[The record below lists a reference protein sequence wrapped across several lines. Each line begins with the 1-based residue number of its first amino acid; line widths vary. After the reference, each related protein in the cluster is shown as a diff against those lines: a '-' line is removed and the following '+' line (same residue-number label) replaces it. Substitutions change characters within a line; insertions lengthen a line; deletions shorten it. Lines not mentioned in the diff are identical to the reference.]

1 MLFLFILLILIFGY
15 LAWIYNRFIKNKN
28 RIQDAWANID
38 VFLKQRYELIP
49 ALVTI
54 VKGYAA
60 HEKDVF
66 ENIAKLRTDAQQT
79 PEDSIHQQIEIAN
92 SFQKSFEKIQII
104 AEAYPELKANT
115 TFLDLQH
122 QLSEIEE
129 TLSRSRR
136 YYNGAVKINKE
147 FAQTFPNMLFKNVFP
162 YQEYEYFV
170 VNEQDTHVP
179 KF

>member
-1 MLFLFILLILIFGY
+1 MLFVFILFIFIFGY
-15 LAWIYNRFIKNKN
+15 LAWMYNWFIKNKN

-49 ALVTI
+49 ALVAV

-60 HEKDVF
+60 HENQVF
-66 ENIAKLRTDAQQT
+66 ENISKIRIEAQHT
-79 PEDSIHQQIEIAN
+79 PENSIHQQIEIAHN
-92 SFQKSFEKIQII
+92 FQKSLEKIQII
-104 AEAYPELKANT
+104 AEAYPQLKANT
-115 TFLDLQH
+115 TFLDLQL

-147 FAQTFPNMLFKNVFP
+147 FAQKFPNLLFKNIFP
-162 YQEYEYFV
+162 YQDYEYFIA
-170 VNEQDTHVP
+170 NEQDASIP
-179 KF
+179 KI